1 VVAKKVQQVEFS
13 SVLFDTLFGLV
24 LFFSLDS
31 FRDIHSPI
39 HFVFYLFSLIV
50 VIHWWLIF
58 KTSDDAFGTEV
69 TDSGLDL
76 VIGIVELI
84 LIEYI
89 VLMARSFDYLMTGWF
104 LVALLMV
111 DLIWTLIWRYLGRWK
126 TTNSQ
131 VIKRMEQELV
141 GNQRVVSVGL
151 AMFGLLMA
159 ISQFVA
165 PAVYVMGFVI
175 LYLVFVVLT
184 FRHKIIDIKVF

>member
-1 VVAKKVQQVEFS
+1 MVAKKVQQVEFS